1 METWIDDRRQGEVK
15 NHTISGEARKLLDTF
30 IEYATRYTNDGIAD
44 ALYYDPDEMRR
55 RALELQKQLD
65 KLDADAGA

>member
-1 METWIDDRRQGEVK
+1 MK

-55 RALELQKQLD
+55 RALDHRPACDFVFPPQV
-65 KLDADAGA
+65 